1 MASVTLGERVCLLRQ
16 SRRWTLAV
24 LAQEAGLSVSYLND
38 IEHDRTVP
46 TLGRLVA
53 IASALQLTVS
63 ELLESTRPYGHVS
76 D

>member
-1 MASVTLGERVCLLRQ
+1 MASATLGERVRLLRQ

-53 IASALQLTVS
+53 IASALELTVS
-63 ELLESTRPYGHVS
+63 ELLESTRPYGHV
-76 D
+76 

>member
-1 MASVTLGERVCLLRQ
+1 MASATLGERVRLLRQ

-46 TLGRLVA
+46 TLGRLVG
-53 IASALQLTVS
+53 IASALELTVS
-63 ELLESTRPYGHVS
+63 ELLERTHPYGHV
-76 D
+76 